1 MQHGIGS
8 SSTEPPTPPDD
19 RHPAESRSGIV
30 YEFGPFQLDP
40 DNRLLTEAGT
50 EVRLPG
56 RAFDA
61 LLMLVQR
68 PGALLTKE
76 ELMAKVWGG
85 SFVEESNLTVAVST
99 L

>member
-1 MQHGIGS
+1 M
-8 SSTEPPTPPDD
+8 
-19 RHPAESRSGIV
+19 

-40 DNRLLTEAGT
+40 TNRLLTSSGA

-61 LLMLVQR
+61 LLVLVQR

-76 ELMAKVWGG
+76 ELMASVWGG

-99 L
+99 LRRALNEDSHARQYI